1 MLKLLDLL
9 SAVALLVW
17 GTHIVRTG
25 ILRVYGADLRRILS
39 RSVEKRPLAFAAGI
53 GVTALVQSSNAT
65 ALLATSFVAQGLM
78 ALAPA
83 LAIMLGADVGTAL
96 MARVLTLDLSW
107 LSPLLIFF
115 GVIFFLSR
123 KQTRLGQ
130 LGRVFIGL
138 GLIILALQLIVAAA
152 EPMTQ
157 AKGVKVLFSSLTGDI
172 MLDALTGALF
182 AMISYSS
189 LAAVLL
195 TATLAA
201 SKVISL
207 KVALCLVVGANLG
220 SGILAMLSATAQN
233 AAGRRV
239 ALGSLLFKV
248 AGCLLVLPLVGPLA
262 DWMDH
267 WQFSTAELVIAF
279 HVLYNAARCL
289 ACLPLTNAM
298 ASFCTR
304 VMPDRALPDDVARP
318 RHLDPAALDTP
329 SLALANA
336 VRETLRMGDTV
347 EQMLNNL
354 MQIIRGGDPL
364 LGKDIRK
371 LDDDVDALYT
381 AIKLYLARMPREDL
395 SERDSRRW
403 AEIIELAIN
412 LEQAGDIIEHMLAA
426 VQDKKTSRSRS
437 FSDTGLEEI
446 GTLYQQL
453 VSNLRLGLGVP
464 QRRPRQRQAPAPG
477 QAALPSAG
485 TALRPCPCR
494 PPAPAGGTEHR
505 DQLAAPG
512 PDQRHEASQL
522 AVLRHRLRR
531 AGQSRRAEQRGRR
544 GHSAGR
550 GRLGRRSRRHDL
562 GAAGR
567 ASARRGASGNA
578 PFATLAVLR
587 VGSS

>member
-25 ILRVYGADLRRILS
+25 ILRVYGTHLRRVLS
-39 RSVEKRPLAFAAGI
+39 HSVQKRPLAFAAGI

-65 ALLATSFVAQGLM
+65 ALLATSFVATGLM

-115 GVIFFLSR
+115 GVILFLSR
-123 KQTRLGQ
+123 KQSRAGQ

-157 AKGVKVLFSSLTGDI
+157 AKGVKVLFSSLTGDV

-195 TATLAA
+195 AATLAT

-220 SGILAMLSATAQN
+220 SGILALIGSASQN

-239 ALGSLLFKV
+239 ALGSLLFKF
-248 AGCLLVLPLVGPLA
+248 AGCLLVLPLIGPVA
-262 DWMDH
+262 HWMDD
-267 WQFSTAELVIAF
+267 WPFRTQELVIAF
-279 HVLYNAARCL
+279 HVLYNATRCL
-289 ACLPLTNAM
+289 ACLPLTEQM
-298 ASFCTR
+298 ARLCTR
-304 VMPDRALPDDVARP
+304 LMPDRQSPEDTVRP

-329 SLALANA
+329 SLALVNA
-336 VRETLRMGDTV
+336 VRETLRMGDIV
-347 EQMLNNL
+347 EQMLNHL
-354 MQIIRGGDPL
+354 MQVIHSGDPL
-364 LGKDIRK
+364 LAKQIRK
-371 LDDDVDALYT
+371 QDDDVDALYT

-395 SERDSRRW
+395 GERDSRRW

-412 LEQAGDIIEHMLAA
+412 LEQAGDIIEHMLGA

-437 FSDTGLEEI
+437 FSDNGLEEI
-446 GTLYQQL
+446 TVLHGQL
-453 VSNLRLGLGVP
+453 VSNLRLSLSVFLNG
-464 QRRPRQRQAPAPG
+464 
-477 QAALPSAG
+477 
-485 TALRPCPCR
+485 
-494 PPAPAGGTEHR
+494 
-505 DQLAAPG
+505 DQEGA
-512 PDQRHEASQL
+512 R
-522 AVLRHRLRR
+522 RLRR
-531 AGQSRRAEQRGRR
+531 AKQRFRLQERHYAHAHVDRLRQQVVQSIETSSL
-544 GHSAGR
+544 HLDLISDMK
-550 GRLGRRSRRHDL
+550 RLNSL
-562 GAAGR
+562 FCAIAY
-567 ASARRGASGNA
+567 
-578 PFATLAVLR
+578 AVLDNPDGNSVDVSEADDFALREPEVEQTQEQPSPAAHSR
-587 VGSS
+587 VTG